1 MDDYNRLR
9 QHIMSLSG
17 AGRQMTVCQG
27 IVKGVSGN
35 TCDVMIGGLSVPDV
49 RLRASLT
56 DDEGELLIVPKVGS
70 AVVVGSLTGDYTQL
84 VVLQVDHV
92 ESIVIN
98 GGKLGGLVNIEQL
111 TEKLNALV
119 NAFNNHTHVVNTT
132 GTATAQSGTAQAVVS
147 QAQRFAQADYEDTT
161 IKH

>member
-1 MDDYNRLR
+1 MDEYATLR
-9 QHIMSLSG
+9 QHI
-17 AGRQMTVCQG
+17 RQMQPQRGFIMQGTVNS
-27 IVKGVSGN
+27 VNGN
-35 TCDVMIGGLSVPDV
+35 TCEVQVGSMAVPDV

-56 DDEGELLIVPKVGS
+56 DDDHELLMVPKVGS
-70 AVVVGSLTGDYTQL
+70 AVVMGSLTGDYTQL

-132 GTATAQSGTAQAVVS
+132 GTATAQSGTAQAVAS
-147 QAQRFAQADYEDTT
+147 QAQKFAQSDYEDTT